1 MAEEIQFLL
10 VTLDDAKGLALL
22 ADQHARAFPHPW
34 TAEDF
39 AALMQTPGT
48 FGALA
53 LTSQEE
59 PCGMVL
65 VRSVIDE
72 AEILTIGVD
81 PAFRGR
87 RIAEG
92 LIAEAVL
99 LLRERGV
106 IDLWLEVAE
115 TNAPAR
121 ALYHR
126 LGFSPVGRRAGY
138 YADQGAPVDA
148 LVLRTA
154 LNTQPH

>member
-53 LTSQEE
+53 LTPQEE
-59 PCGMVL
+59 PCGMV
-65 VRSVIDE
+65 
-72 AEILTIGVD
+72 
-81 PAFRGR
+81 
-87 RIAEG
+87 
-92 LIAEAVL
+92 
-99 LLRERGV
+99 V